1 MLSWCCEILSVR
13 TASLRSLPGAS
24 TLNFGGTGGE
34 QIALPKSNAQIFVL
48 RTFVLQPSLYLGL
61 ASTYRARARERDAH
75 NRSTHA
81 ILHTECDAHVLRWD
95 DVFLSASLCACATK
109 HLIAERN
116 LLAKLNFKKNGTA
129 ISPGHMLAAMAKPAL
144 KRVAQ
149 CFCTLQT
156 LANPINPLILTNPST
171 NPTTNTD

>member
-1 MLSWCCEILSVR
+1 MLSWCWEILSVR
-13 TASLRSLPGAS
+13 TVSLRSLPGAS

-81 ILHTECDAHVLRWD
+81 ILQSPGTI
-95 DVFLSASLCACATK
+95 K
-109 HLIAERN
+109 HQTC
-116 LLAKLNFKKNGTA
+116 FCTA
-129 ISPGHMLAAMAKPAL
+129 ISPGHILAAMAKPAL
-144 KRVAQ
+144 KRVVQ
-149 CFCTLQT
+149 CCCTLQT
-156 LANPINPLILTNPST
+156 LANPINPLIRTNPST
-171 NPTTNTD
+171 NPTTDTD